1 MYESTTTVRV
11 RYAETD
17 KMSVVYHGNYAPY
30 FEAGRTEAIREFGY
44 SYKDL
49 EADGII
55 MPVVEMN
62 IKFLRPAHYDEVL
75 TIKTILKELPTNH
88 QIEFHHEVYNE
99 RGKLLTVGKVVLFFM
114 TSPDMKK
121 ASIPVQ
127 WKEKLKV
134 YFEIEGS
141 M

>member
-44 SYKDL
+44 TYKDL
-49 EADGII
+49 EDDGII

-62 IKFLRPAHYDEVL
+62 IRFLRPAHYDEVL
-75 TIKTILKELPTNH
+75 TIKTFLKELPTNH

-99 RGKLLTVGKVVLFFM
+99 RGKLLTVGRVVLFFM

-121 ASIPVQ
+121 AVIPIQ
-127 WKEKLKV
+127 WRERLQG
-134 YFEIEGS
+134 YFEK
-141 M
+141 